1 MWHPHSEPQ
10 VSLYILPSP
19 EQAMH
24 YLFSYAVMLNVCI
37 LEWIAARKLMTQN
50 VIRPR
55 FQSMINA
62 LINNL
67 TVYLWPNGDRF
78 FCRRINFVYES
89 GLSFWMNDLCERWK
103 TGMRA
108 LVRGGGVSG
117 WERFSLASV
126 YRSYFTHR
134 THFAL
139 INYWPVNKQD
149 VKWYKLGI
157 HHALGKGLEGTGR
170 GNGSKR
176 TQWESEKGDATITLL
191 PRMKKGGEKSPDWE
205 IQGEKESG

>member
-1 MWHPHSEPQ
+1 MGTDSSADASILYMNL
-10 VSLYILPSP
+10 VSR
-19 EQAMH
+19 
-24 YLFSYAVMLNVCI
+24 F
-37 LEWIAARKLMTQN
+37 EW
-50 VIRPR
+50 
-55 FQSMINA
+55 MICVRDGRLA
-62 LINNL
+62 CE
-67 TVYLWPNGDRF
+67 LWWG
-78 FCRRINFVYES
+78 
-89 GLSFWMNDLCERWK
+89 
-103 TGMRA
+103 
-108 LVRGGGVSG
+108 GGGVSG

-205 IQGEKESG
+205 IQGEKESGKNRKSRDNGSCI